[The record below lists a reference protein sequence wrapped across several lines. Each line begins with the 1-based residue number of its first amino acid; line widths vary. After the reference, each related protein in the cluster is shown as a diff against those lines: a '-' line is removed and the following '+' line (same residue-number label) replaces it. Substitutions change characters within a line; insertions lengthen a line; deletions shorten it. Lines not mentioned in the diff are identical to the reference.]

1 MKILVV
7 QACADGILAKT
18 RRNAKSAKTA
28 ITRGYYILLLTLA
41 LFAFLRVFA
50 RI

>member
-18 RRNAKSAKTA
+18 RRA
-28 ITRGYYILLLTLA
+28 RR
-41 LFAFLRVFA
+41 LR
-50 RI
+50 